1 MTLPRGRAPDKGGL
15 SPNFKQKWV
24 FSNVLGFYLIFDAYI
39 NGFYPF
45 LGDIGH
51 FWSPNFGRKLG
62 MDNQL
67 QIYKNQACLM
77 PRRTVRAEL
86 C

>member
-1 MTLPRGRAPDKGGL
+1 MEWRNVTKDFGMRGHY
-15 SPNFKQKWV
+15 
-24 FSNVLGFYLIFDAYI
+24 GFLIDFMPV
-39 NGFYPF
+39 NSGFWPF

-51 FWSPNFGRKLG
+51 FWRPDFGRKLG

-67 QIYKNQACLM
+67 QIYKNQACLR
-77 PRRTVRAEL
+77 PWRIVRVEL

>member
-1 MTLPRGRAPDKGGL
+1 MPILRL
-15 SPNFKQKWV
+15 KWV
-24 FSNVLGFYLIFDAYI
+24 LLYSYGFLIDFYAC
-39 NGFYPF
+39 NSGFLPF

-51 FWSPNFGRKLG
+51 FWRPDFGKNLG

-67 QIYKNQACLM
+67 QIYKRKACLR
-77 PRRTVRAEL
+77 PWRIVRADL

>member
-1 MTLPRGRAPDKGGL
+1 MIFIPVNGG
-15 SPNFKQKWV
+15 F
-24 FSNVLGFYLIFDAYI
+24 G
-39 NGFYPF
+39 PF

-67 QIYKNQACLM
+67 QIYINQAYLR
-77 PRRTVRAEL
+77 PWRIV
-86 C
+86 

>member
-1 MTLPRGRAPDKGGL
+1 MPVT
-15 SPNFKQKWV
+15 
-24 FSNVLGFYLIFDAYI
+24 

-51 FWSPNFGRKLG
+51 FWRPDFGRKLG

-67 QIYKNQACLM
+67 QIYKN
-77 PRRTVRAEL
+77 
-86 C
+86 

>member
-1 MTLPRGRAPDKGGL
+1 MIFMPVNGG
-15 SPNFKQKWV
+15 F
-24 FSNVLGFYLIFDAYI
+24 G
-39 NGFYPF
+39 PF

-67 QIYKNQACLM
+67 QIYIK
-77 PRRTVRAEL
+77 
-86 C
+86 

>member
-1 MTLPRGRAPDKGGL
+1 MTRSVCQKG
-15 SPNFKQKWV
+15 PHPIIKTKVV
-24 FSNVLGFYLIFDAYI
+24 FYAIVWIFIDLMPVT

-51 FWSPNFGRKLG
+51 FWRPDFGRKLG

-67 QIYKNQACLM
+67 QIYKN
-77 PRRTVRAEL
+77 
-86 C
+86 

>member
-1 MTLPRGRAPDKGGL
+1 MP
-15 SPNFKQKWV
+15 V
-24 FSNVLGFYLIFDAYI
+24 I

-51 FWSPNFGRKLG
+51 FWRPDFGRKLG

-67 QIYKNQACLM
+67 QIYKK
-77 PRRTVRAEL
+77 
-86 C
+86 

>member
-1 MTLPRGRAPDKGGL
+1 MP
-15 SPNFKQKWV
+15 V
-24 FSNVLGFYLIFDAYI
+24 I

-51 FWSPNFGRKLG
+51 FWRPDFGRKLG

-67 QIYKNQACLM
+67 QIYKNQACLRPWKDSQSRVM
-77 PRRTVRAEL
+77 LKGSQAKAIFMQGS